1 MIGDINRNL
10 GDPTVME
17 NILQSIIPALMKSIN
32 LTDDDIINPV
42 LVQ

>member
-10 GDPTVME
+10 GDPTVMG